1 MRATYVLALEVD
13 DGVERLAAE
22 LLGQEVL
29 EAVLRFERL
38 AVEREGEAAVEE
50 GVVPE
55 HVLDELHAILEVL
68 AEELLVGGEGDDG
81 AVALLGLG
89 DAVVLHEL
97 AAGELDELGLAV
109 ADGLGHVFDGE
120 GVDGLLA
127 DAVEADGFLEGLAVV
142 FGAGVDDRD
151 AVDELAQRDAAA
163 VIAHPDGA
171 AGDLDLDLPAGAHR
185 EFVDGVVDGL
195 LEEDVDAVLGM
206 GAVAEAADIHAGAD
220 PDVLEG
226 AEGLDA
232 GFGVVASHG
241 GWANTEAVAL
251 RLASAF
257 APLRRSCCPLLR
269 ARDQSRGPA
278 PRLNSPPGS
287 GSRCAL
293 LGTRDLSSVLA
304 ARNRG
309 KQNTGKEP
317 SGK

>member
-1 MRATYVLALEVD
+1 MVARGHYECIAEGGEVGAAHGGVLAVDERPVFLAVVVAVGEGDLDVLALEVD

-163 VIAHPDGA
+163 VIAHEDGA
-171 AGDLDLDLPAGAHR
+171 ASR
-185 EFVDGVVDGL
+185 W
-195 LEEDVDAVLGM
+195 
-206 GAVAEAADIHAGAD
+206 
-220 PDVLEG
+220 
-226 AEGLDA
+226 
-232 GFGVVASHG
+232 ASSS
-241 GWANTEAVAL
+241 T
-251 RLASAF
+251 AS
-257 APLRRSCCPLLR
+257 RS
-269 ARDQSRGPA
+269 STPA
-278 PRLNSPPGS
+278 P
-287 GSRCAL
+287 
-293 LGTRDLSSVLA
+293 
-304 ARNRG
+304 
-309 KQNTGKEP
+309 NTTA
-317 SGK
+317 